1 MNKIKLARKIRQFK
15 TNAKPRNPI
24 MKKEKSDIVNNEI
37 TLLKGRQMA
46 YNSFESRVFPLPNRS
61 LARPETWN
69 SSELL
74 TSSEKSSS
82 PEHSSYYCEYIS
94 PEERYQREDSN

>member
-1 MNKIKLARKIRQFK
+1 
-15 TNAKPRNPI
+15 
-24 MKKEKSDIVNNEI
+24 MKKEKSGIVNNEI

-94 PEERYQREDSN
+94 PEEKYQREDSN